1 MSAAPRPPY
10 VAEPP
15 AIYLVRPD
23 LVVDCSVLSAK
34 LFEESTRDEAVLL
47 LQGRSLHAPDL
58 LVHEIVNVALK
69 KAKLGWPEETL
80 ALAMHDL
87 AEQDIALHATT
98 AAQRSS
104 VSWRN
109 ATSSP
114 LTTRPI
120 FGSPPTS
127 KPHWSRSTP
136 SSRLRREC
144 IWPAWPAARLLSWN
158 YSPRGIEGPPQA
170 ALFQP

>member
-87 AEQDIALHATT
+87 AEQDIALHATN
-98 AAQRSS
+98 AAEQRGLAQRYKLSAYDAAYL
-104 VSWRN
+104 WL
-109 ATSSP
+109 AADLKAP
-114 LTTRPI
+114 LVT
-120 FGSPPTS
+120 FDA
-127 KPHWSRSTP
+127 K
-136 SSRLRREC
+136 L
-144 IWPAWPAARLLSWN
+144 AAAARVHLASL
-158 YSPRGIEGPPQA
+158 A
-170 ALFQP
+170 

>member
-87 AEQDIALHATT
+87 AEQDIALHATN
-98 AAQRSS
+98 AAQQRELAQRYKLSAYDAAYL
-104 VSWRN
+104 WL
-109 ATSSP
+109 AADLKAP
-114 LTTRPI
+114 LVT
-120 FGSPPTS
+120 FDA
-127 KPHWSRSTP
+127 K
-136 SSRLRREC
+136 L
-144 IWPAWPAARLLSWN
+144 AAAARVHLASL
-158 YSPRGIEGPPQA
+158 A
-170 ALFQP
+170 